1 MNLDSLWLLLLG
13 LATGV
18 LGGYLGVGGGLV
30 VTVVLLEWF
39 KAQGVPYDVRFH
51 LAFGT
56 TLLAILGT
64 AISSS
69 IAYQR
74 AGRVLWTAAGR
85 MGITTVPA
93 LLLSTWLAARSS
105 GSLLRTVFVVFC
117 VVTAA
122 LLLRKPK
129 NASSSAQHIYTV
141 RLLII
146 GVLAGLISGYLGVA
160 GGAIMV
166 PLLML
171 WAHVSTELAPGT
183 SNTVGVLTT
192 GIGAILYAINGRYAE
207 GLPEGSWGFV
217 VPSIAIPILI
227 GTVVGGPFGTKLNR
241 RFGKRAFRYA
251 FAAFLLI
258 VAAKIFFSP

>member
-1 MNLDSLWLLLLG
+1 M
-13 LATGV
+13 
-18 LGGYLGVGGGLV
+18 
-30 VTVVLLEWF
+30 TVVLLEWF

-64 AISSS
+64 AFSSS
-69 IAYQR
+69 IAYHR
-74 AGRVLWTAAGR
+74 AGRVLWPVAAR
-85 MGITTVPA
+85 MAITTVPA

-117 VVTAA
+117 AVTAA
-122 LLLRKPK
+122 LLLRKPTQ
-129 NASSSAQHIYTV
+129 NTAPAQHVLTL

-146 GVLAGLISGYLGVA
+146 GVFAGLISGYLGVA

-166 PLLML
+166 PLMIL
-171 WAHVSTELAPGT
+171 WAHVSSEMAPGT

-192 GIGAILYAINGRYAE
+192 GIGAVLYAINGRFAE

-227 GTVVGGPFGTKLNR
+227 GTVVGGPFGTALNR

-258 VAAKIFFSP
+258 VAAKVYFLP